1 MRKFSLTIPIKPE
14 PKQRPSFSRKRKKA
28 YTPKK
33 TKDYEEKIS
42 DYFLSHVKVERF
54 DKDVP
59 LVVNLIFGMPIPKST
74 SKKKAKVMLEGA
86 IKHTKTPDIDNLQK
100 AVLDA
105 LNGLAWE
112 DDSQIVKVTA
122 EKEYAVNPY
131 VHLYVHEA
139 I

>member
-1 MRKFSLTIPIKPE
+1 
-14 PKQRPSFSRKRKKA
+14 
-28 YTPKK
+28 
-33 TKDYEEKIS
+33 
-42 DYFLSHVKVERF
+42 
-54 DKDVP
+54 
-59 LVVNLIFGMPIPKST
+59 
-74 SKKKAKVMLEGA
+74 MLEGA
-86 IKHTKTPDIDNLQK
+86 IKPTKKPDIDNMQK

-105 LNGLAWE
+105 LNGLAWD

>member
-1 MRKFSLTIPIKPE
+1 MMKHYSLTIPITPE
-14 PKQRPSFSRKRKKA
+14 SKQRPGFTKFGKA

-33 TKDYEEKIS
+33 TRDYEKKIS
-42 DYFLSHVKVERF
+42 DYFSSHLNVGTF
-54 DKDVP
+54 NKDVP
-59 LVVNLIFGMPIPKST
+59 IVVNLIFGMPIPKST
-74 SKKKAKVMLEGA
+74 SKKRVKVMLEGA
-86 IKHTKTPDIDNLQK
+86 IKPTKKPDIDNMQK